1 MEAKQALHK
10 VRHKLRSLKTL
21 RQVGPEEKL
30 KLDAFDAF
38 AGALPLQFLL
48 LFKKWLCTGTDRNA
62 VNVSLDDLVGWLRCE
77 LIMRIFNG
85 SSQDLEWWGAAET
98 DRNRYKRVRLAMT
111 KADRPVSKREVLDGT
126 ARAMP
131 GTFDPINI
139 ELEQACCKE
148 WIDMFF
154 VNGSSWVD
162 IDDDKLNHSSKNFP
176 KYGYRVTPTKD
187 KKLKPVIH
195 VMATVGSGFIVFFYA
210 DTLFRT
216 LISMLTTVI
225 EALKAANI
233 HLQQLLLFIDRTTSD
248 DIECRGGNIFAQKP
262 KVHPAEAL
270 LTPGVPFNR
279 HAHKGSFTTRRASKR
294 LHRMLQVLCKRATAY
309 KSKSTR
315 DFLAMRRL
323 QNFFVQIL
331 LGAFPYCQKFSSS
344 CLPRLRTCRSGC
356 CSCDS
361 SRH

>member
-1 MEAKQALHK
+1 MSRYGYSSSESSSDEDSDRDNPYLNDDATPAPLYEEFPDSDTGFWYEAFSARGGAFCGNLKSSTRLKVKLKYNTCDDLLLNKSRMEAKQALHK

-111 KADRPVSKREVLDGT
+111 KADRPVSKREVLYGT

-187 KKLKPVIH
+187 KKFKPVIH
-195 VMATVGSGFIVFFYA
+195 VMAFE
-210 DTLFRT
+210 
-216 LISMLTTVI
+216 M
-225 EALKAANI
+225 
-233 HLQQLLLFIDRTTSD
+233 
-248 DIECRGGNIFAQKP
+248 
-262 KVHPAEAL
+262 
-270 LTPGVPFNR
+270 
-279 HAHKGSFTTRRASKR
+279 ASKPP
-294 LHRMLQVLCKRATAY
+294 
-309 KSKSTR
+309 S
-315 DFLAMRRL
+315 
-323 QNFFVQIL
+323 
-331 LGAFPYCQKFSSS
+331 
-344 CLPRLRTCRSGC
+344 
-356 CSCDS
+356 
-361 SRH
+361 